1 MTIMNVVRAV
11 TAVAALSKLVMSVT
25 VAVVRR
31 CRASGKDASGESMLV
46 SGDVNDTGCA
56 Q

>member
-1 MTIMNVVRAV
+1 MTIMNVVRAM
-11 TAVAALSKLVMSVT
+11 AALAKLVMSVT
-25 VAVVRR
+25 VAVLRR
-31 CRASGKDASGESMLV
+31 CRAGGKDASGESMLV